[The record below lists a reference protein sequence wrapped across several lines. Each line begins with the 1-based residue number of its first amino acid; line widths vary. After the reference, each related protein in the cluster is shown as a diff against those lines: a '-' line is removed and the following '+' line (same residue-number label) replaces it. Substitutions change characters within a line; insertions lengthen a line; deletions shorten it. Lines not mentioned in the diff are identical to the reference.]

1 MISKILAVGI
11 LSAIL
16 GVMLSELGFKSK
28 RLFTVLCL
36 VVIYCALSEQVM
48 RLISPLSEITE
59 AAQLSEAAGCAVKA
73 VGVGYVFGFAS
84 ESCTEL
90 GEVRLASAI
99 ALAGRIEA
107 FVLVL
112 PYFQKTLTLGLEL
125 LK

>member
-1 MISKILAVGI
+1 MISKICAVGI

-36 VVIYCALSEQVM
+36 VIIYSALSEYAM
-48 RLISPLSEITE
+48 KLISSVTE
-59 AAQLSEAAGCAVKA
+59 MADGAGLSEAAECAVKA
-73 VGVGYVFGFAS
+73 VGAGYVFGFAS
-84 ESCTEL
+84 ESCAEL
-90 GEVRLASAI
+90 GEGRIASAI
-99 ALAGRIEA
+99 TLVGRIEV

-112 PYFQKTLTLGLEL
+112 PYFQKTVQLGVEL

>member
-36 VVIYCALSEQVM
+36 AVIYSVLSEYVIKM
-48 RLISPLSEITE
+48 ISSITE
-59 AAQLSEAAGCAVKA
+59 IAESVGLTEAAGCAVKA
-73 VGVGYVFGFAS
+73 VGAGYVFGFAS
-84 ESCTEL
+84 ESCAEL
-90 GEVRLASAI
+90 GEGRIASAI
-99 ALAGRIEA
+99 TLVGRIEV

-112 PYFQKTLTLGLEL
+112 PYFQKTVYLGMEL